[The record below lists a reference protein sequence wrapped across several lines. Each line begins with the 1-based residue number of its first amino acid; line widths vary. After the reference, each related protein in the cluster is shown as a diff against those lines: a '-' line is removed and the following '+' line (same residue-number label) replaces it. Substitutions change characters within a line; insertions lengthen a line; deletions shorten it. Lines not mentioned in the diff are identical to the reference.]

1 MDPTSEQTRA
11 QLERILA
18 SAGFAT
24 TDRLSRF
31 LRYVVERSLA
41 GEADQLKE
49 YVIGRDVFDRDEQYD
64 PRLDSIVRVEA
75 GRLRTKLDEYYNG
88 PGRADAL
95 VIHLRRGSYAP
106 VFESRQPA
114 SQDDSIPAREP
125 ARPPVRRSRWRLG
138 VGLLAATFGIAA
150 VLVWRAGIW
159 ATAERPAPTHT
170 IAVLPFSNYSSDPSE
185 PLLTARLT
193 DGVTGELARLRTL
206 GVVSHTSAQQYA
218 GARKPLREIA
228 RALDADLILEGTV
241 TREGER
247 LRIQVRLVDA
257 TIDRKLWVE
266 DFSGTASELPD
277 VQRQIARAV
286 TAAALGPS
294 RR

>member
-1 MDPTSEQTRA
+1 MDPPSEQTRA

-41 GEADQLKE
+41 GEAGQLKE

-88 PGRADAL
+88 PGRTDPL
-95 VIHLRRGSYAP
+95 VIQLRRGSYAP
-106 VFESRQPA
+106 IFEDRQPA
-114 SQDDSIPAREP
+114 SPGDSIPAREP
-125 ARPPVRRSRWRLG
+125 ARRPAGRSRWRLG
-138 VGLLAATFGIAA
+138 VGLLAATLGIAA

-159 ATAERPAPTHT
+159 ATAERPATTHT
-170 IAVLPFSNYSSDPSE
+170 IAVLPFTNYSSDTSDQ
-185 PLLTARLT
+185 LLTARLT
-193 DGVTGELARLRTL
+193 DGVTGELARLQTL

-257 TIDRKLWVE
+257 AIDRKIWVD
-266 DFSGTASELPD
+266 DFGGTTGELPD

-286 TAAALGPS
+286 SAAALGP
-294 RR
+294 RRH